1 MSERNHS
8 SYSSQDEY
16 RPRTRSRS
24 SGRRSSEP
32 RRNKKSGKRS
42 GGRTALWVI
51 GTILLVAVT
60 TGAIMCCFAAVYI
73 QNTILPQAQLDLNDF
88 TLNENSVMY
97 YQDDNGQ
104 YQELGQVLSD
114 TSSQWVD
121 FEEIPQDLKDA
132 AVAIEDRRFYTHH
145 GVDWWRTAQ
154 AVVSMFT
161 GGDIQGGSTITQQLI
176 KNLTDENDVTVKR
189 KVTEIF
195 RALYADETY
204 GKDTV
209 LLYYLNIIPLGAGCE
224 GVGAAAETYFGK
236 SVSELSLAE
245 CASLIAITNNPSRY
259 GPYSLARVANSE
271 GEMWTAVQWNKY
283 RQELILHEMLDQ
295 GYITQEEHDQAVAE
309 ELQFV
314 GVNADDTGETSV
326 ETGEI
331 YSWYEEAVISDVREA
346 LKEQYDY
353 SDQVVS
359 LMLAK
364 GGLRIYTCIDPE
376 VQAQAEAIYEDESN
390 LNYHSSSGQR
400 LQSAIT
406 IIDNET
412 GDIAAIVGRIGEK
425 TINRGFNLATDAQ
438 RQPGSSIKPLTVYA
452 PAVDMGLISPITVMP
467 DYPYQVLDGSA
478 WPVNVD
484 GRYRGQTTVLEAVKQ
499 SFNTVAVRV
508 LADLGDPR
516 QGL

>member
-1 MSERNHS
+1 MR
-8 SYSSQDEY
+8 
-16 RPRTRSRS
+16 
-24 SGRRSSEP
+24 
-32 RRNKKSGKRS
+32 
-42 GGRTALWVI
+42 
-51 GTILLVAVT
+51 
-60 TGAIMCCFAAVYI
+60 
-73 QNTILPQAQLDLNDF
+73 
-88 TLNENSVMY
+88 
-97 YQDDNGQ
+97 
-104 YQELGQVLSD
+104 
-114 TSSQWVD
+114 
-121 FEEIPQDLKDA
+121 EIPQDLKDA

-176 KNLTDENDVTVKR
+176 KNLTNENDVTVKR

-195 RALYADETY
+195 RAMYVDETY

-209 LLYYLNIIPLGAGCE
+209 PAVLPEYHPPGRRLRGCGRRGGE
-224 GVGAAAETYFGK
+224 VLWK
-236 SVSELSLAE
+236 SPCRSCPLAE
-245 CASLIAITNNPSRY
+245 CASLIGITNNPSQY

-309 ELQFV
+309 ELHFV
-314 GVNADDTGETSV
+314 GVNAGETEDDSTK
-326 ETGEI
+326 TGEI
-331 YSWYEEAVISDVREA
+331 YSWYEEAVISDVRDA
-346 LKEQYDY
+346 LKEEYDY

-359 LMLAK
+359 LMLSK
-364 GGLRIYTCIDPE
+364 GGLRIYTCIDPD
-376 VQAQAEAIYEDESN
+376 VQAQAEAVYEDESN

-412 GDIAAIVGRIGEK
+412 GDVAAIVGRIGEK
-425 TINRGFNLATDAQ
+425 ELNRGFNLATDAQ

-452 PAVDMGLISPITVMP
+452 PAVDMGLISPITVIP
-467 DYPYQVLDGSA
+467 DYPYQVLGGSA

-484 GRYRGQTTVLEAVKQ
+484 GRYRGTGHRQRGGGGLLQHRGGAGAGR
-499 SFNTVAVRV
+499 S
-508 LADLGDPR
+508 GDPC

>member
-195 RALYADETY
+195 RACTRTRPMERT
-204 GKDTV
+204 
-209 LLYYLNIIPLGAGCE
+209 
-224 GVGAAAETYFGK
+224 
-236 SVSELSLAE
+236 
-245 CASLIAITNNPSRY
+245 PS
-259 GPYSLARVANSE
+259 
-271 GEMWTAVQWNKY
+271 
-283 RQELILHEMLDQ
+283 
-295 GYITQEEHDQAVAE
+295 
-309 ELQFV
+309 
-314 GVNADDTGETSV
+314 
-326 ETGEI
+326 
-331 YSWYEEAVISDVREA
+331 
-346 LKEQYDY
+346 
-353 SDQVVS
+353 
-359 LMLAK
+359 
-364 GGLRIYTCIDPE
+364 CC
-376 VQAQAEAIYEDESN
+376 
-390 LNYHSSSGQR
+390 
-400 LQSAIT
+400 T
-406 IIDNET
+406 I
-412 GDIAAIVGRIGEK
+412 
-425 TINRGFNLATDAQ
+425 
-438 RQPGSSIKPLTVYA
+438 
-452 PAVDMGLISPITVMP
+452 
-467 DYPYQVLDGSA
+467 
-478 WPVNVD
+478 
-484 GRYRGQTTVLEAVKQ
+484 
-499 SFNTVAVRV
+499 
-508 LADLGDPR
+508 
-516 QGL
+516 